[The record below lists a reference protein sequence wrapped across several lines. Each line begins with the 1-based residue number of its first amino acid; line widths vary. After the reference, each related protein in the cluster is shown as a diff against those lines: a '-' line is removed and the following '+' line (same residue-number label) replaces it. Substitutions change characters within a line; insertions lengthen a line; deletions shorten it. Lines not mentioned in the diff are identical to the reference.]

1 MTKDFFEIVN
11 ERASVRHYDASV
23 KLSKEEVTELLE
35 ATGKSPSAWNLQHW
49 NYIVFLSNEAK
60 ERLLPIG
67 YNQKQIVEAGA
78 VVAILGDLEA
88 NKNTDKV
95 YNPLVEAGH
104 MTPEIKDV
112 LAGQIDAAYQN
123 PVYARDAAFS
133 NASLAA
139 MTLMLAAKAKGYDT
153 CAMGGFN
160 VQRFIEEFKVPER
173 YIPIMLI
180 SVGKAAKPAHASARL
195 SVDELATFL

>member
-11 ERASVRHYDASV
+11 ERASVRHYDSSV

-49 NYIVFLSNEAK
+49 NFMIFLSDEAK
-60 ERLLPIG
+60 EKLLPIS
-67 YNQKQIVEAGA
+67 YNQKQVVEAGA
-78 VVAILGDLEA
+78 VIAILGDLEA
-88 NKNTDKV
+88 NQNTEMV
-95 YNPLVEAGH
+95 YNPLVEAGY
-104 MTPEIKDV
+104 MTSEIKNI
-112 LAGQIDAAYQN
+112 LAGQIESAYQN
-123 PVYARDAAFS
+123 TVYARDAAFS

-160 VQRFIEEFKVPER
+160 VQQFIEEFQVSDR

-180 SVGKAAKPAHASARL
+180 SVGKALKPAHSSARL
-195 SVDELATFL
+195 PVEQLSTWL

>member
-11 ERASVRHYDASV
+11 ERASVRHYDSSV

-49 NYIVFLSNEAK
+49 NYIVFLSDDSK
-60 ERLLPIG
+60 KKLLPIA
-67 YNQKQIVEAGA
+67 YNQKQVVEAGA
-78 VVAILGDLEA
+78 VIAILGDLEA
-88 NKNTDKV
+88 NKNTEVV

-104 MTPEIKDV
+104 MTSEVKDI
-112 LAGQIDAAYQN
+112 LAGQIEAAYQN
-123 PVYARDAAFS
+123 TVYARDAAFS

-160 VQRFIEEFKVPER
+160 VQQFIEEFKVPER

-180 SVGKAAKPAHASARL
+180 SVGKALKPAHSSARL
-195 SVDELATFL
+195 PVEQLSTWL

>member
-11 ERASVRHYDASV
+11 ERTSVRHYDSSV

-49 NYIVFLSNEAK
+49 NFMVFLSDEAK
-60 ERLLPIG
+60 ERLLPIS
-67 YNQKQIVEAGA
+67 YNQKQVVEAGA
-78 VVAILGDLEA
+78 VIAILGDLEA
-88 NKNTDKV
+88 NKNTEIV

-104 MTPEIKDV
+104 MTSDIKNI
-112 LAGQIDAAYQN
+112 LAGQIESVYQN

-139 MTLMLAAKAKGYDT
+139 MTLMLAAKTKGYDT

-160 VQRFIEEFKVPER
+160 AQQFIEEFQVSDR
-173 YIPIMLI
+173 YIPVMLI
-180 SVGKAAKPAHASARL
+180 SVGKAVKPAHSSARL
-195 SVDELATFL
+195 PVEQLSTWL